1 VPGHAP
7 TMALMP
13 PARVLAA
20 ILLTLPC
27 ALSGQAVSTLHIK
40 VLLADAAGAA
50 TPVPRYKLL
59 VSDTPATAPPREV
72 VTGADGNVQVKLP
85 PGNYTVESDR
95 PFVFAGK
102 RYEWAQ
108 TLDVPSGRDTVLELT
123 LANAQVVAVPSG
135 TAEQDVDPSALLIE
149 WQDSVVALWTPTTRA
164 TGFLVDA
171 KGLIATSQRA
181 IGAATTPVEVQI
193 TPAIKVAGRVLAAD
207 AERGVAV
214 LWVDPAVVG
223 SLRPVPLGCADTA
236 KPVVKG
242 QTLFTIGAPLRYPKN
257 VTPGNVSI
265 VGRETIVADFILA
278 RDTEGGPVFA
288 SDGLVGITLIE
299 DEQESRIGDAR
310 VVRTE
315 AVCGV
320 VASAEKRMASV
331 PPPGAAR
338 LPIEPVRPFPV
349 EALEEAARRPAT
361 GSARYQ
367 VSSSDFDIVFITPP
381 LAFVEGRRLQERGDH
396 TRSVTAAN
404 LQQELVRPLTDFGN
418 WSEYVEDFPPVLL
431 VRATPRMVQ
440 GFWTMVARGA
450 ALTQGVSVPA
460 IKHFKAGFSRMRAFC
475 GETEVVAIHPFV
487 IERQL
492 SESAAI
498 REGLYAF
505 DPGALG
511 PHCGSVRLVLYS
523 EKEPE
528 KGDEKV
534 IDPTVIQQVWRDFAP
549 YRGVN

>member
-1 VPGHAP
+1 
-7 TMALMP
+7 MALMRP
-13 PARVLAA
+13 LRFVAA
-20 ILLTLPC
+20 IFLLLPS
-27 ALSGQAVSTLHIK
+27 ALAGQPMSTLHIR
-40 VLLADAAGAA
+40 VLLADAARAA
-50 TPVPRYKLL
+50 TPVPRYLLL
-59 VSDTPATAPPREV
+59 VSDNPATAPPREV
-72 VTGADGNVQVKLP
+72 VTGTDGAAQLKLS

-102 RYEWAQ
+102 RYEWTQ
-108 TLDVPSGRDTVLELT
+108 TIDVPAGRDTVLELT
-123 LANAQVVAVPSG
+123 LANAQVVTVPSG
-135 TAEQDVDPSALLIE
+135 TAEQEADPSALLAE
-149 WQDSVVALWTPTTRA
+149 WQDSVIALWTPTTRA

-171 KGLIATSQRA
+171 KGLIATNQRV
-181 IGAATTPVEVQI
+181 IGTATTPVEVQI
-193 TPAIKVAGRVLAAD
+193 TPAIKVAARVLAAD
-207 AERGVAV
+207 PARGVAV

-236 KPVVKG
+236 KPVAKG
-242 QTLFTIGAPLRYPKN
+242 QTLYTIGAPLHEPKR
-257 VTPGNVSI
+257 VTPGTVSI
-265 VGRETIVADFILA
+265 VARESIVADFILA
-278 RDTEGGPVFA
+278 PDTQGGPVFA
-288 SDGLVGITLIE
+288 GDGVIGITSIE

-320 VASAEKRMASV
+320 VASAEKQMTSV
-331 PPPGAAR
+331 PPPSAAR
-338 LPIEPVRPFPV
+338 LPIEPTRSFPV

-450 ALTQGVSVPA
+450 ALTQGVSMPA

-492 SESAAI
+492 SETDAI
-498 REGLYAF
+498 GEGLYVF

-511 PHCGSVRLVLYS
+511 PQCGSVRLVLYS
-523 EKEPE
+523 EKDPE

-534 IDPTVIQQVWRDFAP
+534 IAPTVIQQVWQDFAP

>member
-1 VPGHAP
+1 
-7 TMALMP
+7 MALMRP
-13 PARVLAA
+13 LRFVAA
-20 ILLTLPC
+20 IFLLLPS
-27 ALSGQAVSTLHIK
+27 ALAGQAMSTLHIR

-50 TPVPRYKLL
+50 TPVPRYLLL
-59 VSDTPATAPPREV
+59 VSDNPATAPPREV
-72 VTGADGNVQVKLP
+72 VTGTDGTAHVKLP
-85 PGNYTVESDR
+85 AGSYTVESDR

-102 RYEWAQ
+102 RYEWTQ
-108 TLDVPSGRDTVLELT
+108 TIDVPAGRDTVLELT
-123 LANAQVVAVPSG
+123 LANAQVVTVPSG
-135 TAEQDVDPSALLIE
+135 TAEQEADPSALLAE
-149 WQDSVVALWTPTTRA
+149 WQDSVIALWTPTTRA

-171 KGLIATSQRA
+171 KGLIVTNQRV
-181 IGAATTPVEVQI
+181 IGTATTPVEVQI
-193 TPAIKVAGRVLAAD
+193 TPAIKVAARVLAAD
-207 AERGVAV
+207 PARGVAV

-236 KPVVKG
+236 KPVAKG
-242 QTLFTIGAPLRYPKN
+242 QTLYTIGAPLHEPKR
-257 VTPGNVSI
+257 VTPGTVSI
-265 VGRETIVADFILA
+265 VARESIVADFILA
-278 RDTEGGPVFA
+278 PDTQGGPVFA
-288 SDGLVGITLIE
+288 GDAVIGITSIE
-299 DEQESRIGDAR
+299 DEQESRMGDAR

-320 VASAEKRMASV
+320 VASAEKQMTSV
-331 PPPGAAR
+331 PPPSAAR
-338 LPIEPVRPFPV
+338 LPIEPTRSFPV

-450 ALTQGVSVPA
+450 ALTQGVSMPA

-492 SESAAI
+492 SETDAI
-498 REGLYAF
+498 REGLYVF

-511 PHCGSVRLVLYS
+511 PQCGSVRLVLYS
-523 EKEPE
+523 EKDPE

-534 IDPTVIQQVWRDFAP
+534 IAPTVIQQVWQDFAP

>member
-1 VPGHAP
+1 
-7 TMALMP
+7 LMRP
-13 PARVLAA
+13 LRFVAA
-20 ILLTLPC
+20 IFLLLPS
-27 ALSGQAVSTLHIK
+27 ALPGQVMSTLHIR

-50 TPVPRYKLL
+50 TPVPRYLLL
-59 VSDTPATAPPREV
+59 VSDNPATAPPREV
-72 VTGADGNVQVKLP
+72 VTGTDGTAHVKLP
-85 PGNYTVESDR
+85 AGSYTVESDR

-102 RYEWAQ
+102 RYEWTQ
-108 TLDVPSGRDTVLELT
+108 TIDVPAGRDTVLELT
-123 LANAQVVAVPSG
+123 LANAQVVTVPSG
-135 TAEQDVDPSALLIE
+135 TAEQDADPSALLAE
-149 WQDSVVALWTPTTRA
+149 WQDSVIPLWTPTTRV

-171 KGLIATSQRA
+171 KGLIATNQRV

-193 TPAIKVAGRVLAAD
+193 TPAIKVAARVLEAD
-207 AERGVAV
+207 PARGVAV
-214 LWVDPAVVG
+214 LWVGPSPSA
-223 SLRPVPLGCADTA
+223 SLRPLPLGCADTTTA
-236 KPVVKG
+236 LVAKG
-242 QTLFTIGAPLRYPKN
+242 QTLYTIGAALHEPKRA
-257 VTPGNVSI
+257 TPGTVSI
-265 VGRETIVADFILA
+265 VARESIVADFILA
-278 RDTEGGPVFA
+278 PDTQGGPVFA
-288 SDGLVGITLIE
+288 GDGVVGITSIE

-315 AVCGV
+315 AVCEV
-320 VASAEKRMASV
+320 VASAEKQMTSV
-331 PPPGAAR
+331 PPPSAAR
-338 LPIEPVRPFPV
+338 LPIEPTRPFPV

-381 LAFVEGRRLQERGDH
+381 LAFAEERRLQERGDH

-492 SESAAI
+492 SETDAI
-498 REGLYAF
+498 REGLYVF

-511 PHCGSVRLVLYS
+511 PQCGSVRLVLYS
-523 EKEPE
+523 EKDPD

-534 IDPTVIQQVWRDFAP
+534 IAPTVIQQVWQDFAP

>member
-1 VPGHAP
+1 
-7 TMALMP
+7 MALML

-27 ALSGQAVSTLHIK
+27 ALSAQALSTLQIK

-59 VSDTPATAPPREV
+59 VSDNPATAPPREV
-72 VTGADGNVQVKLP
+72 VTGADGTAQVKLP
-85 PGNYTVESDR
+85 SGNYTVESDR

-108 TLDVPSGRDTVLELT
+108 TLDVPAGRDTLLELT
-123 LANAQVVAVPSG
+123 LANAQVVTVPSG

-149 WQDSVVALWTPTTRA
+149 WQDSVIALWTPTTRA

-181 IGAATTPVEVQI
+181 IGPATTPVEVQT
-193 TPAIKVAGRVLAAD
+193 TPAIKVAARVLAAD

-214 LWVDPAVVG
+214 LWVDPAVVR

-242 QTLFTIGAPLRYPKN
+242 QTLFTVGAPLRYPKN
-257 VTPGNVSI
+257 VTPGNASI
-265 VGRETIVADFILA
+265 VARETIVADFILA
-278 RDTEGGPVFA
+278 RDLEGGPVFA
-288 SDGLVGITLIE
+288 GDGLVGITLIE

-310 VVRTE
+310 VVRTA

-331 PPPGAAR
+331 PPPGPVR

-367 VSSSDFDIVFITPP
+367 VSSSDFDVVFITPP
-381 LAFVEGRRLQERGDH
+381 LMFVEQRRLQERGDH
-396 TRSVTAAN
+396 TRSVTAEN

-440 GFWTMVARGA
+440 GFWTMAARGA
-450 ALTQGVSVPA
+450 AMTQGVSLPA
-460 IKHFKAGFSRMRAFC
+460 MKHFKAGFSRMRAFC

-528 KGDEKV
+528 RGDEKV
-534 IDPTVIQQVWRDFAP
+534 IAPTVIQQVWQDFAP